1 MKKFGD
7 ATGLYPV
14 KRRARHAE
22 RDGFRISEITLD
34 AGQSVPWHLHTNV
47 QDTFFVMNGTIDIAL
62 RTPATKVTLG
72 RGETFTVVPGREH
85 EVTVADGDEATF
97 LIMQGFGQYDFVT
110 SENS

>member
-1 MKKFGD
+1 MTSYSD

-34 AGQSVPWHLHTNV
+34 AGQSVPWHFHTNV
-47 QDTFFVMNGTIDIAL
+47 QDTFFVLNGTIALAL
-62 RTPATKVTLG
+62 RGPETELMLG
-72 RGETFTVVPGREH
+72 QGETYTVVPGREH

-97 LIMQGFGQYDFVT
+97 LIMQGFGQYDFVPT
-110 SENS
+110 DKS